1 MNLGLRKFNCK
12 RVLTCIFLHL
22 STFSL
27 QCLVKVQAP
36 ASPIFFFID
45 SFPLPFVSSCPGC
58 FSDPVL
64 LAPPGWRWLAHLCL
78 PPGLVLLMPL
88 FKDDHPYTMKI
99 FVCIIM
105 FMLYPS
111 SIAARFLFYFC
122 PSSYM
127 YNTITVHF
135 LCTNNYGIIPL
146 LLQSPLKICIKLYYI
161 ENININFFIFF
172 ICIMLYSFQN
182 SSL

>member
-1 MNLGLRKFNCK
+1 MKLKLKYIQEAWPCNANPLLLTVHFPNIHSFVNKTGGSLNLGLRKFNCK
-12 RVLTCIFLHL
+12 RVLTCICLHL

-27 QCLVKVQAP
+27 QSLVKVQAP

-99 FVCIIM
+99 FVCIIT

-122 PSSYM
+122 PSSY
-127 YNTITVHF
+127 ICTVTQLLYTF
-135 LCTNNYGIIPL
+135 CVPII
-146 LLQSPLKICIKLYYI
+146 
-161 ENININFFIFF
+161 
-172 ICIMLYSFQN
+172 MA
-182 SSL
+182 